1 MKRAHVFKNAVVF
14 EVKHDGVL
22 KKREHVFYFYEIEF
36 FFLLSSLNLVGVIPF
51 ICLNEVLK

>member
-1 MKRAHVFKNAVVF
+1 MFLKNAVVF
-14 EVKHDGVL
+14 QVKHDGVL

-36 FFLLSSLNLVGVIPF
+36 FFLLFSLNLVGVIPF